1 MRSNGSAAQELGAPD
16 GDASHDGQTCS
27 EAEADAKIVELAGLT
42 DLAYG
47 RERSKAAKA
56 MDLPVAW
63 LDKIVRSKKA
73 EIIAQATGSAEPES
87 GGQGRRIE
95 IADFEPWPDRVKG
108 GALIEELARAIREYL
123 ILSPRQADAVALW
136 IVFTHTFNAFDFS
149 PKLVI
154 RSPEKRSGKT
164 RLVEVLVRIARRPF
178 FVSGISAAALLRVIE
193 QHAPA
198 MLLDEIDTLMKGDV
212 EMAEALRGMI
222 NSGFT
227 RAGAQFVK
235 NVPTPDGG
243 FEPRAFST
251 WCPMLLAGIGKLPD
265 TVADRSIT
273 IEMTR
278 KRPDEKVKRLRTR
291 DGGELRDLGR
301 KAARWVVDNLDNI
314 ERADPEV
321 PEQLND
327 RAADAWSPLLAIA
340 DVAGGEW
347 PMRARKTAVELSGG
361 EGAETIREML
371 LNDIRDA
378 FDAKKADR
386 LASDD
391 LVACLIV
398 LDDRPWPEIN
408 RGKPLTKAGLARL
421 LKPFKVVSGSIRL
434 EDGRTLKGYY
444 RRSFDD
450 AFVRYTPSTPIQNVT
465 TSQARESAAFGENQ
479 NVTSNGGVTFQNP
492 ENPSVSAGCDVV
504 TDENQ
509 GEPPKSTR
517 VRVHL

>member
-1 MRSNGSAAQELGAPD
+1 
-16 GDASHDGQTCS
+16 
-27 EAEADAKIVELAGLT
+27 
-42 DLAYG
+42 
-47 RERSKAAKA
+47 
-56 MDLPVAW
+56 
-63 LDKIVRSKKA
+63 
-73 EIIAQATGSAEPES
+73 
-87 GGQGRRIE
+87 
-95 IADFEPWPDRVKG
+95 
-108 GALIEELARAIREYL
+108 
-123 ILSPRQADAVALW
+123 
-136 IVFTHTFNAFDFS
+136 
-149 PKLVI
+149 
-154 RSPEKRSGKT
+154 
-164 RLVEVLVRIARRPF
+164 
-178 FVSGISAAALLRVIE
+178 
-193 QHAPA
+193 
-198 MLLDEIDTLMKGDV
+198 
-212 EMAEALRGMI
+212 
-222 NSGFT
+222 
-227 RAGAQFVK
+227 
-235 NVPTPDGG
+235 
-243 FEPRAFST
+243 
-251 WCPMLLAGIGKLPD
+251 
-265 TVADRSIT
+265 
-273 IEMTR
+273 
-278 KRPDEKVKRLRTR
+278 
-291 DGGELRDLGR
+291 
-301 KAARWVVDNLDNI
+301 
-314 ERADPEV
+314 
-321 PEQLND
+321 
-327 RAADAWSPLLAIA
+327 LLAIA